1 MFAASKLLATPGR
14 QYKPHQVVGINW
26 MLKRESASVSGGLLC
41 DDMGLGKTEQILG
54 LILNTTK
61 VSTLLLCPKPL
72 IAQWV
77 RDCIRCKFAVHV
89 ASKGDWS
96 PVNKTESPHRV
107 YITNYDTV
115 SSKQYLFKQPFD
127 RLCLDEAHQY
137 LCNRN
142 GKMYQRVSSIKRKST
157 WPISAT
163 PVVNSTKDLTNL
175 LALVGFSADLDLQP
189 LIGEALLHRSMEE
202 LRPVLTN
209 LPAAAHH
216 TMMSLDFE
224 TEEEREFYQGIQG
237 KLVKR
242 WRSLDRDQTTMRFQ
256 LLMKLR
262 QLSIHPQIY
271 IGARKREPFGYAR
284 DSWYAPSTKFTAI
297 QKLVSKQTGVR
308 WIIFCQFRDEMD
320 LLENELSDYTVIQY
334 HGGLTEE
341 QKVAALK
348 ATEEPVEGNMVLL
361 LNIKS
366 GGVGLNLQHFTNI
379 IFVSPWWTSA
389 LMRQAVGRA
398 VRIGQTE
405 KVQVYHM
412 ILKEEETLNIDA
424 MMRERMEEK
433 EELLVEVLKGA
444 SRGLAYVTPTKRYEE
459 RQEESMEPETP
470 HPADQEVNEDP

>member
-1 MFAASKLLATPGR
+1 
-14 QYKPHQVVGINW
+14 
-26 MLKRESASVSGGLLC
+26 
-41 DDMGLGKTEQILG
+41 
-54 LILNTTK
+54 
-61 VSTLLLCPKPL
+61 
-72 IAQWV
+72 
-77 RDCIRCKFAVHV
+77 
-89 ASKGDWS
+89 
-96 PVNKTESPHRV
+96 
-107 YITNYDTV
+107 
-115 SSKQYLFKQPFD
+115 
-127 RLCLDEAHQY
+127 
-137 LCNRN
+137 
-142 GKMYQRVSSIKRKST
+142 
-157 WPISAT
+157 
-163 PVVNSTKDLTNL
+163 
-175 LALVGFSADLDLQP
+175 
-189 LIGEALLHRSMEE
+189 
-202 LRPVLTN
+202 
-209 LPAAAHH
+209 
-216 TMMSLDFE
+216 MSLDFE

-334 HGGLTEE
+334 HGGLSEE

-348 ATEEPVEGNMVLL
+348 ATEEPVDGNMVLL

-366 GGVGLNLQHFTNI
+366 GGVGLNLQHFTKI

-459 RQEESMEPETP
+459 RQEESMEPETT
-470 HPADQEVNEDP
+470 HPVDQEVDEDP